1 MFWNKKKKPSVT
13 EDDKKWI
20 EESFNFLREILGN
33 EHFDNLRTI
42 TPTKIF
48 YNWSFNGDEKDAEF
62 VLERTKELMQIEDS
76 NIRIEYFSNQPIEM
90 NDGTILSSPEDIN
103 GQWQSATGAYEE
115 FENEKIIY
123 IEKEQLKN
131 SLSLIATI
139 AIELSRFILLG
150 ENRIEENDEYL
161 TELTAIAY
169 GFGIFLG
176 NSRFQHT
183 KFQNISHSGWQMS
196 CQGYLP
202 EQIISYAMVWISI
215 QRKESTEYEKYL
227 NREMAKFF
235 TQNIEYLRTNNQ

>member
-20 EESFNFLREILGN
+20 EESFIFLREILGN
-33 EHFDNLRTI
+33 EHFDNLITI
-42 TPTKIF
+42 TPTKNF
-48 YNWSFNGDEKDAEF
+48 YNWTFKGNEEDAVF

-76 NIRIEYFSNQPIEM
+76 NIRIEYFFNQPIEM

-103 GQWQSATGAYEE
+103 GQWLSATGAYEE

-176 NSRFQHT
+176 NSRFQHS

-202 EQIISYAMVWISI
+202 EQIIAYAMVWISN
-215 QRKESTEYEKYL
+215 QRNESTEYEKYL
-227 NREMAKFF
+227 NKEMAKFF
-235 TQNIEYLRTNNQ
+235 AQNIEYLGTNN